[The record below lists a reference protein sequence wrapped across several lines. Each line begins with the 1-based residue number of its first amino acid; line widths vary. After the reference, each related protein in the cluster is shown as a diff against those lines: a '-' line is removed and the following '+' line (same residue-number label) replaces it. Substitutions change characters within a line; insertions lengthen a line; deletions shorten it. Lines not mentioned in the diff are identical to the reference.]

1 MWPRMPLLL
10 NGPSH
15 PRYPHPSI
23 EAHRSTLITQTP
35 ESNLSHTHKVWF
47 PLWNNRIGVDSVAFS
62 YARVVQHHEW
72 WRILTA
78 SHAHFE
84 PFHLLF
90 NVMAL
95 WYV

>member
-1 MWPRMPLLL
+1 M
-10 NGPSH
+10 
-15 PRYPHPSI
+15 
-23 EAHRSTLITQTP
+23 
-35 ESNLSHTHKVWF
+35 WF

-62 YARVVQHHEW
+62 YVRVVQHHEW

-78 SHAHFE
+78 SHSHFE

-95 WYV
+95 WCVWGVLSLTCCG